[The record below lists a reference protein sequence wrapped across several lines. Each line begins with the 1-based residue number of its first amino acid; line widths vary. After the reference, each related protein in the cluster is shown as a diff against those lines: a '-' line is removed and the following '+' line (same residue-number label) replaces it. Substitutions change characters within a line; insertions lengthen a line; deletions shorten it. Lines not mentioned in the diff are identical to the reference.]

1 MTGDSLGGKHF
12 YTTTLE
18 LSFPVGLPPEL
29 NFRGR
34 LFSDVGA
41 AWGIDGSDAD
51 VDDSSSPRM
60 SVGTGFSWISP
71 FGPVVVDLGWAIVKE
86 DFDNTQ
92 LVNFSFGTR
101 F

>member
-1 MTGDSLGGKHF
+1 
-12 YTTTLE
+12 
-18 LSFPVGLPPEL
+18 
-29 NFRGR
+29 
-34 LFSDVGA
+34 
-41 AWGIDGSDAD
+41 
-51 VDDSSSPRM
+51 M

>member
-1 MTGDSLGGKHF
+1 M
-12 YTTTLE
+12 E

-34 LFSDVGA
+34 VFSDFGA
-41 AWGIDGSDAD
+41 VWDIDGDDSG

-71 FGPVVVDLGWAIVKE
+71 FGPVVVDIAKPIVEE
-86 DFDNTQ
+86 DFDKDQ
-92 LVNFSFGTR
+92 LFSFSFGTR